1 MEKMLCT
8 KCCNYP
14 ISVKKED
21 VDKPHIVRTMTS
33 SKNIISYETDRR
45 LNEQVREFCLS
56 FAKVLTRLSSIDY
69 LYFFLFID
77 GSGIL

>member
-21 VDKPHIVRTMTS
+21 VDKPTLAHRANDDQFQKYNFVR
-33 SKNIISYETDRR
+33 NR
-45 LNEQVREFCLS
+45 
-56 FAKVLTRLSSIDY
+56 
-69 LYFFLFID
+69 
-77 GSGIL
+77 